1 MYFDQQQVTQQV
13 TGASPYPGTPDFQNG
28 YPEEIQSN
36 YSVSEAYLEA
46 YSQLG
51 SLPSYPESVVSN
63 RQIMS
68 PQPGLSDSEVDSGLG
83 SSGKWSPASNEA
95 PYPPLS
101 GPMKYQNPSNTDPV
115 YDQEQPNQAPVMNN
129 SQIAQQMGLLPIQP
143 DYVYPQSCIFCIIG
157 CPHPTADDVTALQNG
172 SWFNILTPEQF
183 SQVLSFINPQQL
195 TGSLPPQ
202 PVPGLMT
209 EIDPKMQNNQMQYP
223 TSPEPYLDGP
233 GLVSDQPGQPIP
245 DQY

>member
-1 MYFDQQQVTQQV
+1 MYFDQQQ
-13 TGASPYPGTPDFQNG
+13 ASPYPETPDVQ

-63 RQIMS
+63 RQMMS
-68 PQPGLSDSEVDSGLG
+68 PQPGLSDSEVDSGHG
-83 SSGKWSPASNEA
+83 SSGKWSPASNDA

-101 GPMKYQNPSNTDPV
+101 GPMKYQNPSNTEE
-115 YDQEQPNQAPVMNN
+115 YGQQQTNQAPIMDN

-172 SWFNILTPEQF
+172 SWFNNLTPEQF
-183 SQVLSFINPQQL
+183 SQVLSFINPQQI
-195 TGSLPPQ
+195 TAPQ
-202 PVPGLMT
+202 TVPEMT
-209 EIDPKMQNNQMQYP
+209 QVNPKWQSQYP
-223 TSPEPYLDGP
+223 TSPEPYLEGP
-233 GLVSDQPGQPIP
+233 GLVSDIP

>member
-1 MYFDQQQVTQQV
+1 MYFDQQS
-13 TGASPYPGTPDFQNG
+13 SPYPGTPDIHN

-63 RQIMS
+63 RHVMS

-101 GPMKYQNPSNTDPV
+101 GPMKYQNPSNTEPE
-115 YDQEQPNQAPVMNN
+115 YGQQPANQIPAMDN

-195 TGSLPPQ
+195 TVPPQ
-202 PVPGLMT
+202 TVPGLMT
-209 EIDPKMQNNQMQYP
+209 EIDPKMQNQYP
-223 TSPEPYLDGP
+223 TSPEPYNLDGP
-233 GLVSDQPGQPIP
+233 GLVSDQPIP

>member
-1 MYFDQQQVTQQV
+1 MYFDQQQVT
-13 TGASPYPGTPDFQNG
+13 ASPYPGTPDVQN

-63 RQIMS
+63 RHVMS

-101 GPMKYQNPSNTDPV
+101 GPMKYQNPSNTEPE
-115 YDQEQPNQAPVMNN
+115 YGQQPANQIPAMDN

-183 SQVLSFINPQQL
+183 SQVLSFINPQQI
-195 TGSLPPQ
+195 TVPQ
-202 PVPGLMT
+202 TVPGLMT
-209 EIDPKMQNNQMQYP
+209 EIDPKLQNQYP

-233 GLVSDQPGQPIP
+233 GLVSDPSGQPIP